1 MTKDECISQ
10 AAQVFAT
17 ALLEL
22 RGEFTDVA

>member
-22 RGEFTDVA
+22 REDFADAA